1 MIQSTSGTSMPRAAT
16 SVQMRTEARWKG
28 ERKHTLW
35 LAELLHRACPAF
47 LDHSS
52 VERENAS
59 GLQARNVL
67 QDGGKEVHGG
77 AGEEEDDHLVG
88 RVDLEKA
95 DELPLTETQ
104 RSYKAEFRVTRES
117 DVVFFKR
124 TGTACTLSRFLISIL
139 ILTGLRK
146 PARTSALT
154 PSASVALN
162 SPVRRCFG
170 SFARIAPIVFVCP
183 RSYMRASNR
192 QYQQHVGLVQNE
204 NL

>member
-95 DELPLTETQ
+95 DE
-104 RSYKAEFRVTRES
+104 KAEFRVTRES
-117 DVVFFKR
+117 DVVILQENGHCLHLVAILDLDLDFNRVAQARSNKR
-124 TGTACTLSRFLISIL
+124 AHTLRLRRTEQSRSTL
-139 ILTGLRK
+139 LRQL
-146 PARTSALT
+146 RE
-154 PSASVALN
+154 N
-162 SPVRRCFG
+162 
-170 SFARIAPIVFVCP
+170 
-183 RSYMRASNR
+183 RSYRLRVSEV
-192 QYQQHVGLVQNE
+192 QQHVGLVQNE

>member
-104 RSYKAEFRVTRES
+104 RSYKAEEKEKKKKGRHERIMDEWEELQEEERL
-117 DVVFFKR
+117 FKMMKKKQI
-124 TGTACTLSRFLISIL
+124 T
-139 ILTGLRK
+139 
-146 PARTSALT
+146 
-154 PSASVALN
+154 
-162 SPVRRCFG
+162 
-170 SFARIAPIVFVCP
+170 
-183 RSYMRASNR
+183 
-192 QYQQHVGLVQNE
+192 
-204 NL
+204 

>member
-28 ERKHTLW
+28 ERKRTLW

-52 VERENAS
+52 VERENTS

-104 RSYKAEFRVTRES
+104 RSYKAEFCVTRES
-117 DVVFFKR
+117 DVVILQENGHCLHLVAILDLDLDFNRVAQARSNKR
-124 TGTACTLSRFLISIL
+124 AHTLRLRRTEQSRSTL
-139 ILTGLRK
+139 LRQL
-146 PARTSALT
+146 RE
-154 PSASVALN
+154 N
-162 SPVRRCFG
+162 R
-170 SFARIAPIVFVCP
+170 
-183 RSYMRASNR
+183 SNR
-192 QYQQHVGLVQNE
+192 LRVSEVLHESKQPPIPATRRPHPE
-204 NL
+204 